1 MSRRHMHLSRR
12 QVLAAVG
19 TVGTVGAV
27 AGAGTSAYLS
37 DRETYTNAATAG
49 TVDIDVA
56 CDACSA
62 VGGTLAFG
70 FDDLD
75 RGAAG
80 TLEASISVE
89 SNPARLW
96 LRTSCPPETDPL
108 GDAIEGSLTADG
120 TRLATG
126 TLTTISRAL
135 ATGVRLDSDC
145 LEPATPFDLE
155 LEWELPETV
164 SDTLAGES
172 TTFVV
177 SLVAEQCRHV
187 DEASV
192 ADPFAG
198 VEPCAEPPAC
208 VECPRSGGKRI
219 ASATFEYD
227 GPGGPVGLELVRSV
241 GTSEPGR
248 TVEPGDTFTALLHDP
263 PDIKGNADFDV
274 IVDGTTIG
282 DFHISCSRPFGPGLE
297 ITDGTHTLTVLEAVD
312 TDGNRLC
319 EVSN

>member
-19 TVGTVGAV
+19 TVGTIGAV
-27 AGAGTSAYLS
+27 AGAGTGAYLS
-37 DRETYTNAATAG
+37 DRETYTNAAAAG
-49 TVDIDVA
+49 TVDIAVA
-56 CDACSA
+56 CDACSP
-62 VGGTLAFG
+62 VDGTLAFG

-75 RGAAG
+75 RGVTG

-108 GDAIEGSLTADG
+108 GDAIEGYLTADG
-120 TRLATG
+120 TLLATG
-126 TLTTISRAL
+126 TLTTIARAL

-145 LEPATPFDLE
+145 LEPATPLDLE

-164 SDTLAGES
+164 SDSLAGES

-177 SLVAEQCRHV
+177 DLVAEQCRHI
-187 DEASV
+187 DEAAM

-208 VECPRSGGKRI
+208 VDCPRSDDERI

-227 GPGGPVGLELVRSV
+227 GPGDPVLLELVRSV

-248 TVEPGDTFTALLHDP
+248 TVEPGDTFTAVFHDP
-263 PDIKGNADFDV
+263 PGVTGNADFDV
-274 IVDGTTIG
+274 VVDGVTIG
-282 DFHISCSRPFGPGLE
+282 DFHTSCSQPFGPGLE
-297 ITDGTHTLTVLEAVD
+297 ITDGTHTLTVLEAFD
-312 TDGNRLC
+312 ADGNRLC